1 MAIVSLLASFSG
13 SNDGGHCLVEHVAE
27 ETEPFFLG
35 DLAVTVGIELTEET
49 VESFLVDS
57 RAVT

>member
-1 MAIVSLLASFSG
+1 M
-13 SNDGGHCLVEHVAE
+13 VEHVAE

-57 RAVT
+57 SAVT